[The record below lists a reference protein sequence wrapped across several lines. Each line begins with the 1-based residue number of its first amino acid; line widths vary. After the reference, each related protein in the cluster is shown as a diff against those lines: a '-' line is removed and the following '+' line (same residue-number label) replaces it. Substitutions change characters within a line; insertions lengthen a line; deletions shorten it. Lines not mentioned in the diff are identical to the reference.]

1 VPSCAC
7 RGVLHSTRRDPF
19 RKQPR
24 ISKWP
29 SSHSCLN
36 NKSTVV
42 RGGDAANYCY
52 DSCIPKRQD
61 GPIEAMCQGYSGHL
75 KADQVVID
83 EGHLVFSY
91 QPNPQLDGTCTSNRA
106 ERRLLRGR
114 VSRWARTAPCESSAA
129 PSCGQPTYRG
139 LIATASVPFAL
150 PQRLR
155 PGRETGQPCF
165 DAKKRWC
172 TESI

>member
-1 VPSCAC
+1 MFPGCDLYSRPLVADTIDDLKAECLRVHA
-7 RGVLHSTRRDPF
+7 GGFYILHDETHSANNHVF
-19 RKQPR
+19 F
-24 ISKWP
+24 KWP

-91 QPNPQLDGTCTSNRA
+91 QPNPQLDGMC
-106 ERRLLRGR
+106 LLVTGL
-114 VSRWARTAPCESSAA
+114 SGGCCAA
-129 PSCGQPTYRG
+129 G
-139 LIATASVPFAL
+139 
-150 PQRLR
+150 
-155 PGRETGQPCF
+155 
-165 DAKKRWC
+165 
-172 TESI
+172 